1 MPHRVRRLIL
11 IVAIIVFASA
21 FWLTPP
27 TTGQGPPNGTA
38 LSAFEALHA
47 AESAG
52 ANITSLVNQYN
63 NLLQQSAPNSSFAT
77 LGQVAENAQRDAIP
91 LRSFDRTL
99 PLVLV
104 PVIALILAFVSEVL
118 LQLRR
123 KIEREKILEMEIE
136 QK

>member
-11 IVAIIVFASA
+11 IVAIIVFVSV
-21 FWLTPP
+21 FWLTAP
-27 TTGQGPPNGTA
+27 TAGQSPPNGTA

-47 AESAG
+47 ADSAS

-63 NLLQQSAPNSSFAT
+63 NLLQQSAPNSSFIS
-77 LGQVAENAQRDAIP
+77 LGQLAEIAQQNALA

-99 PLVLV
+99 TLVLV
-104 PVIALILAFVSEVL
+104 PVIALILALVSEAL
-118 LQLRR
+118 LQLKRR
-123 KIEREKILEMEIE
+123 IEREKVLEMEIV